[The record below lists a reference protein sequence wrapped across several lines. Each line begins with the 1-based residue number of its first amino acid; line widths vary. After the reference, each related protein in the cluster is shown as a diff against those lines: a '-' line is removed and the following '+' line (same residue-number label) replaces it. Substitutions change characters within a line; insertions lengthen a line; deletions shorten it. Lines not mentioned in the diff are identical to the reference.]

1 MSKNELLMQKGIPSL
16 EVHTECCY
24 VRATIVKTVL
34 GFTVV
39 EVDMALV
46 HIASIKL
53 DIMSSSE
60 KRKPQLVEFFSVSAI
75 QSICKKSH
83 QLVIVQTLAEL
94 ILRP

>member
-1 MSKNELLMQKGIPSL
+1 MQKGSQS
-16 EVHTECCY
+16 EGETECRY

-46 HIASIKL
+46 HIVSIKL

-60 KRKPQLVEFFSVSAI
+60 YIKPQLMEFFSVSAI
-75 QSICKKSH
+75 QSICKKSY
-83 QLVIVQTLAEL
+83 
-94 ILRP
+94 